1 MHSPYHALYFAISFF
16 FQFVIT
22 YKNGSY
28 FHCCRHI
35 THVILHNISKTLASS
50 ACKSSAKTTTTF
62 TEFRSHHHALKALN
76 HETSIHHK
84 QKTLTFNS
92 TISAKLTASQFH

>member
-1 MHSPYHALYFAISFF
+1 MCRYEGKLRSKPNAFTISCTVFCNLFF

-35 THVILHNISKTLASS
+35 THVILHNISKTLISMQIQ
-50 ACKSSAKTTTTF
+50 CQND
-62 TEFRSHHHALKALN
+62 ALKALN